1 MQHQQHDW
9 FMTTLVNCV
18 KTKKYTFA
26 ERSEA
31 TYCIYIYL
39 NARWSPKARRPIAV
53 HIHNLSGHVNLNKF
67 LWNIKKVK
75 SPLCECEQ
83 EDETPDHV
91 VSSCQEFKDKR
102 ENIDNPE
109 NTVAG
114 MILKNKDSPESW
126 RRLCVFISYIAEVK
140 QK

>member
-1 MQHQQHDW
+1 M
-9 FMTTLVNCV
+9 
-18 KTKKYTFA
+18 
-26 ERSEA
+26 
-31 TYCIYIYL
+31 YL
-39 NARWSPKARRPIAV
+39 M
-53 HIHNLSGHVNLNKF
+53 HLLSGHVNLNKF

-126 RRLCVFISYIAEVK
+126 RKLCVFISYIAEVK
-140 QK
+140 QKQGRKQLRDYFPEKRKTKKKKRGKAVAKESTRG